1 MKTPLFATSLFFT
14 LLSFSFLQIN
24 ATDTLK
30 VVKVFELDAN
40 VSGNVYNFYI
50 DSVGTVQ
57 GQDTFCFQV
66 GEEGSDTT
74 KLIKT
79 DFEGKALEILDNP
92 YSRFTVFNGD
102 TLFLRDNIV
111 INATTGDSLYGSYP
125 PPYSIMG
132 TPMITSSLSNVF
144 AFIPYATRSY
154 QYIVNVTT
162 HQVVYQTYH
171 HAFSGLCCGKGFLF
185 IIDIVNESYRRL
197 KYCLEDGSNLK
208 EAVIPLKDP
217 IGIAEYK
224 GSLYVYCLDDRSVYR
239 LDMPEVVTAVRCN
252 PAEPAQTIYY
262 NLSGVKT
269 DKPEG
274 LTIEVTRYSD
284 GSVRAEKKFFR

>member
-50 DSVGTVQ
+50 DSVGTIQ

-102 TLFLRDNIV
+102 TLFCRDSVV
-111 INATTGDSLYGSYP
+111 INATTGESLCKVDYR
-125 PPYSIMG
+125 IMG
-132 TPMITSSLSNVF
+132 IPMITSSVSNVF
-144 AFIPYATRSY
+144 VFIPNATRGY
-154 QYIVNVTT
+154 QYIINQTT
-162 HQVVYQTYH
+162 HQIVYQTYNH
-171 HAFSGLCCGKGFLF
+171 GLPGLCCGKGFLF
-185 IIDIVNESYRRL
+185 VIDYGEL
-197 KYCLEDGSNLK
+197 KYCLEDGSKLN
-208 EAVIPLKDP
+208 EAVIPISNP
-217 IGIAEYK
+217 RGIAEYK
-224 GSLYVYCLDDRSVYR
+224 GSLYVYSFDDRSVYR
-239 LDMPEVVTAVRCN
+239 LDMPEIVTSVRCN
-252 PAEPAQTIYY
+252 PAEPTQTIYY

-274 LTIEVTRYSD
+274 LTIVVTRYSD
-284 GSVRAEKKFFR
+284 GTVRAEKKLF

>member
-66 GEEGSDTT
+66 GEEGSDTA

-79 DFEGKALEILDNP
+79 DFEGKVLEILDNP

-102 TLFLRDNIV
+102 TLFCRDKAV
-111 INATTGDSLYGSYP
+111 INATTGDSLIKLGSRY
-125 PPYSIMG
+125 IG
-132 TPMITSSLSNVF
+132 IPMITSSVSNVF
-144 AFIPYATRSY
+144 AFIPNGTRGY
-154 QYIVNVTT
+154 QHIINLTT
-162 HQVVYQTYH
+162 GQVVYQTYH
-171 HAFSGLCCGKGFLF
+171 HALSGLCCGKGFLF
-185 IIDIVNESYRRL
+185 VIDGELR
-197 KYCLEDGSNLK
+197 YCLEDGSKLNK
-208 EAVIPLKDP
+208 AVIPISNP
-217 IGIAEYK
+217 RGIAEYK

-262 NLSGVKT
+262 NLSGVRT

-284 GSVRAEKKFFR
+284 GTVRAEKKFFR

>member
-1 MKTPLFATSLFFT
+1 MKTPYFATSLFIT
-14 LLSFSFLQIN
+14 LLSFNFLQIN
-24 ATDTLK
+24 ASDTLK
-30 VVKVFELDAN
+30 AVKVFELDSN

-57 GQDTFCFQV
+57 GKDTFCFQI

-79 DFEGKALEILDNP
+79 DFEGKVLEILDNP

-125 PPYSIMG
+125 PFHSIMG

-144 AFIPYATRSY
+144 AFIPYATRGY

-162 HQVVYQTYH
+162 HQIVYQTYNH
-171 HAFSGLCCGKGFLF
+171 GLPGLCCGKGFLF
-185 IIDIVNESYRRL
+185 VIDYVEL
-197 KYCLEDGSNLK
+197 KYCLEDGSKLN
-208 EAVIPLKDP
+208 EAVIPISNP
-217 IGIAEYK
+217 RGIAEYK

-284 GSVRAEKKFFR
+284 GTVRAEKKLF

>member
-57 GQDTFCFQV
+57 GKDTFCFQI
-66 GEEGSDTT
+66 GEEGSDTA

-79 DFEGKALEILDNP
+79 DFEGKVLEILDNP

-102 TLFLRDNIV
+102 TLFLRNSIV
-111 INATTGDSLYGSYP
+111 INATTGDSLYVSNH
-125 PPYSIMG
+125 SIMG
-132 TPMITSSLSNVF
+132 TPMITSSVSNVF
-144 AFIPYATRSY
+144 AFIPNNTRGY
-154 QYIVNVTT
+154 QYIVNVTA
-162 HQVVYQTYH
+162 HQVVYQTFIH
-171 HAFSGLCCGKGFLF
+171 GLPGLCCGKGFLF
-185 IIDIVNESYRRL
+185 VIDYDDDSYRL
-197 KYCLEDGSNLK
+197 KYCLEDGSKLN
-208 EAVIPLKDP
+208 EAVIPISNP
-217 IGIAEYK
+217 RGIAEYK
-224 GSLYVYCLDDRSVYR
+224 GSLYVYSFDDRSVYR
-239 LDMPEVVTAVRCN
+239 LDMPENVTSVRCN

>member
-50 DSVGTVQ
+50 DSVGTIQ

-102 TLFLRDNIV
+102 TLFLRDSIV
-111 INATTGDSLYGSYP
+111 INATTGDSLCKVDYRIIG
-125 PPYSIMG
+125 I
-132 TPMITSSLSNVF
+132 PMITSSVSNVF
-144 AFIPYATRSY
+144 VFIPNDKRYY
-154 QYIVNVTT
+154 QYIVNLTT
-162 HQVVYQTYH
+162 DQVVYQTYH
-171 HAFSGLCCGKGFLF
+171 HELPGFCCGKGFF
-185 IIDIVNESYRRL
+185 YVIDYGNEFCRL

-224 GSLYVYCLDDRSVYR
+224 GSLYVYSFDDRSVYR
-239 LDMPEVVTAVRCN
+239 LDMPEIVTSVRCN
-252 PAEPAQTIYY
+252 PAEPTQTIYY

-274 LTIEVTRYSD
+274 LTIVVTRYSD
-284 GSVRAEKKFFR
+284 GTVRAEKKLF

>member
-50 DSVGTVQ
+50 DSVGTTQ

-102 TLFLRDNIV
+102 TLFCRDSVV
-111 INATTGDSLYGSYP
+111 INATTGESLCKVDYRIIG
-125 PPYSIMG
+125 I
-132 TPMITSSLSNVF
+132 PMITSSVSNVF
-144 AFIPYATRSY
+144 VFIPNDKRYY
-154 QYIVNVTT
+154 QYIINQTT
-162 HQVVYQTYH
+162 HQIVYQTYH
-171 HAFSGLCCGKGFLF
+171 HELSGLCCGKGFLF
-185 IIDIVNESYRRL
+185 VIDYGEL
-197 KYCLEDGSNLK
+197 KYCLEDGSKLN
-208 EAVIPLKDP
+208 EAVIPISNP
-217 IGIAEYK
+217 RGIAEYK
-224 GSLYVYCLDDRSVYR
+224 GSLYVYSFDDRSVYR
-239 LDMPEVVTAVRCN
+239 LDMPEIVTSVRCN
-252 PAEPAQTIYY
+252 PAEPTQTIYY

-274 LTIEVTRYSD
+274 LTIVVTRYSD
-284 GSVRAEKKFFR
+284 GTVRAEKKLF

>member
-30 VVKVFELDAN
+30 AVKVFELDAN

-57 GQDTFCFQV
+57 GKDTFCFQI
-66 GEEGSDTT
+66 GEEGSDTA

-102 TLFLRDNIV
+102 TLFLRDSIV
-111 INATTGDSLYGSYP
+111 INATTGESLCKVDYR
-125 PPYSIMG
+125 IMG
-132 TPMITSSLSNVF
+132 IPMITSSVSNVF
-144 AFIPYATRSY
+144 VFIPNATRSY
-154 QYIVNVTT
+154 QYIINQTT
-162 HQVVYQTYH
+162 HQIVYQTYNH
-171 HAFSGLCCGKGFLF
+171 WLPGLCCGKGFLF
-185 IIDIVNESYRRL
+185 VIDGELR
-197 KYCLEDGSNLK
+197 YCLEDGSKLNK
-208 EAVIPLKDP
+208 AVIPISNP
-217 IGIAEYK
+217 RGIAEYK

-239 LDMPEVVTAVRCN
+239 LDMPENVTSVRCN
-252 PAEPAQTIYY
+252 PAEPAQTIFY
-262 NLSGVKT
+262 NLSGVRT

-274 LTIEVTRYSD
+274 LTIVVTRYSD
-284 GSVRAEKKFFR
+284 GTVRAEKKLF

>member
-102 TLFLRDNIV
+102 TLFLRDSIV
-111 INATTGDSLYGSYP
+111 INATTGDSLCKVHYR
-125 PPYSIMG
+125 IMG
-132 TPMITSSLSNVF
+132 IPMITSSVSNVF
-144 AFIPYATRSY
+144 VFIPNSTRSY
-154 QYIVNVTT
+154 QYIINQTT
-162 HQVVYQTYH
+162 HQIVYQTYNH
-171 HAFSGLCCGKGFLF
+171 WLPGLCCGKGFLF
-185 IIDIVNESYRRL
+185 VIDIGNESCRL
-197 KYCLEDGSNLK
+197 KYCLEDGSKLNK
-208 EAVIPLKDP
+208 AVIPISNLR
-217 IGIAEYK
+217 GIAEYK

-284 GSVRAEKKFFR
+284 GTVRAEKKFFR

>member
-1 MKTPLFATSLFFT
+1 MKTPYFATSLFIT
-14 LLSFSFLQIN
+14 LLSFNFLQIN
-24 ATDTLK
+24 ASDTLK
-30 VVKVFELDAN
+30 AVKVFELDAN
-40 VSGNVYNFYI
+40 VSGNVYNLYI

-57 GQDTFCFQV
+57 GKDTFCFQI
-66 GEEGSDTT
+66 GEEGSDTA
-74 KLIKT
+74 KLVKT

-102 TLFLRDNIV
+102 TLFFRDNVV
-111 INATTGDSLYGSYP
+111 INATTGDSLYKVGYG
-125 PPYSIMG
+125 IMG
-132 TPMITSSLSNVF
+132 TPMITSSVSNVF
-144 AFIPYATRSY
+144 GFFPNQKRSR
-154 QYIVNVTT
+154 QGIVNLKTDK
-162 HQVVYQTYH
+162 VVYQTYR
-171 HAFSGLCCGKGFLF
+171 HALSGLCCGKGFLF
-185 IIDIVNESYRRL
+185 VIDYDDDSYRL

-239 LDMPEVVTAVRCN
+239 LDMPEVVTTVRCN

-284 GSVRAEKKFFR
+284 GTVRAEKKIF

>member
-50 DSVGTVQ
+50 DSVGTIQ

-102 TLFLRDNIV
+102 TLFCRDSVV
-111 INATTGDSLYGSYP
+111 INATTGESLCKVDHR
-125 PPYSIMG
+125 IMG
-132 TPMITSSLSNVF
+132 IPMITSSVSNVF
-144 AFIPYATRSY
+144 VFIPQATRGH
-154 QYIVNVTT
+154 QYIINLTT
-162 HQVVYQTYH
+162 HQIVYQTYN
-171 HAFSGLCCGKGFLF
+171 HALSGLCCGKGFLF
-185 IIDIVNESYRRL
+185 VIDGELR
-197 KYCLEDGSNLK
+197 YCLEDGSKLNK
-208 EAVIPLKDP
+208 AVIPISNP
-217 IGIAEYK
+217 RGIAEYK
-224 GSLYVYCLDDRSVYR
+224 GSLYVYSFDDRSVYR

>member
-1 MKTPLFATSLFFT
+1 MKTPYFATSLFIT
-14 LLSFSFLQIN
+14 LLSFNFLQIN
-24 ATDTLK
+24 ASDTLK
-30 VVKVFELDAN
+30 AIKVFELDAN

-57 GQDTFCFQV
+57 GKDTFCFQI
-66 GEEGSDTT
+66 GEEGSDTA

-102 TLFLRDNIV
+102 TLFCRDKAV
-111 INATTGDSLYGSYP
+111 INATTGDSLIKLGSRYIGI
-125 PPYSIMG
+125 S
-132 TPMITSSLSNVF
+132 MITSSVSNVF
-144 AFIPYATRSY
+144 AFIPNGTRGY
-154 QYIVNVTT
+154 QDIINLTT
-162 HQVVYQTYH
+162 GQVVYQTYH
-171 HAFSGLCCGKGFLF
+171 HALSGLCCGKGFLF
-185 IIDIVNESYRRL
+185 IIDTENESYRL
-197 KYCLEDGSNLK
+197 KYCLEDGSKLH
-208 EAVIPLKDP
+208 EAVIPISNP
-217 IGIAEYK
+217 RGIAEYK
-224 GSLYVYCLDDRSVYR
+224 GSLYVYSFDDRSVYR
-239 LDMPEVVTAVRCN
+239 LDMPEYVTAVRCN

-284 GSVRAEKKFFR
+284 GTVRAEKKIF